1 MKLCFEFMPKNPPSQ
16 RSGMGYLAVLAE
28 ELKAATFA
36 AATLLSCLLLGAKK
50 MVCLKHTHLHK
61 PVSLNE

>member
-1 MKLCFEFMPKNPPSQ
+1 MELCFEFMPKNPPSQ
-16 RSGMGYLAVLAE
+16 HSGMGYLAVLAE

-50 MVCLKHTHLHK
+50 KWYA
-61 PVSLNE
+61 LNTPTCTNLLA